1 MGKHDKQ
8 RKAISGTS
16 NAGGMKA
23 LWQWELPSNT
33 GSLIEPTLDLITTR
47 RREQFGSEI
56 QGREA
61 SEHMCA

>member
-1 MGKHDKQ
+1 MGKHDIQ

-23 LWQWELPSNT
+23 LWHWELPSNT
-33 GSLIEPTLDLITTR
+33 GSLIEPTLDLITNR

-56 QGREA
+56 QGRGP